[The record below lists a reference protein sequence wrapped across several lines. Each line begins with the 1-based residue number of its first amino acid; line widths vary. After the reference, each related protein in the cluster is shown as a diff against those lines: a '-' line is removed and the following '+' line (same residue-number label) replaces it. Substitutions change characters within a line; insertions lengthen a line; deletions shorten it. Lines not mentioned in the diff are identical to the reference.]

1 MINIK
6 LEHNKCQQGKPTQL
20 GLMLEITAPVAPVLE
35 AAKQKA
41 KSIIFVVDRSGS
53 MAHGPLEMVKETILE
68 TLPRLKSDDL
78 ISVISFDDEATV
90 DVPLR
95 TVADH
100 NMAEVTKIV
109 AALRDG
115 GSTNLELGYKTAL
128 EEAKKAPTG
137 VETSIILLSDGHA
150 NSGEVNPQVL
160 GKLATAATE
169 HFISTSTIGIGQS
182 YDENIMSALADGGNG
197 NHVAAIELAEAVD
210 GLQAEIDGLLQK
222 TMVDVK
228 IKIALGPDFSGK
240 NSNIIAGRR
249 MKKWKLSHGRV
260 ESTLGD
266 VASGE
271 QKNVVFDLIL
281 DSHEL
286 AEPGVKT
293 GVKVDLEYTDVLTG
307 KKVTDSQTFD
317 VDLVSAEE
325 WVEPVRDEDIVAEL
339 KLVRLQQVKDQAM
352 RLYDQ
357 GKDKEADALLEAAGI
372 DLDIFMNTTNLSPR
386 QLKRMKSESTN
397 LMSYML
403 MDDLNIKKKRLNEH
417 TNRSARDRKDFRDK
431 DSE

>member
-1 MINIK
+1 
-6 LEHNKCQQGKPTQL
+6 
-20 GLMLEITAPVAPVLE
+20 
-35 AAKQKA
+35 
-41 KSIIFVVDRSGS
+41 
-53 MAHGPLEMVKETILE
+53 MAHGPLEIVKETILE

-78 ISVISFDDEATV
+78 ISVISFDDDVTV

-100 NMAEVTKIV
+100 DMAKVAKTV

-128 EEAKKAPTG
+128 EEAKKAPSG

-222 TMVDVK
+222 TMLDVK

-293 GVKVDLEYTDVLTG
+293 GVKVDLEYIDVLTG

-317 VDLVSAEE
+317 VELVSAEE

>member
-1 MINIK
+1 
-6 LEHNKCQQGKPTQL
+6 
-20 GLMLEITAPVAPVLE
+20 
-35 AAKQKA
+35 
-41 KSIIFVVDRSGS
+41 
-53 MAHGPLEMVKETILE
+53 
-68 TLPRLKSDDL
+68 
-78 ISVISFDDEATV
+78 
-90 DVPLR
+90 
-95 TVADH
+95 
-100 NMAEVTKIV
+100 
-109 AALRDG
+109 
-115 GSTNLELGYKTAL
+115 
-128 EEAKKAPTG
+128 
-137 VETSIILLSDGHA
+137 
-150 NSGEVNPQVL
+150 
-160 GKLATAATE
+160 
-169 HFISTSTIGIGQS
+169 
-182 YDENIMSALADGGNG
+182 MSALADGGNG

-222 TMVDVK
+222 TMLDVK

-286 AEPGVKT
+286 ADPGVKT
-293 GVKVDLEYTDVLTG
+293 GVKVDWEYTDALTG
-307 KKVTDSQTFD
+307 QKVSDTQTFE
-317 VDLVSAEE
+317 VELVSAEE

-339 KLVRLQQVKDQAM
+339 KLVRLQQVRDQAM
-352 RLYDQ
+352 RLYNE

-372 DLDIFMNTTNLSPR
+372 ELDRFMDASNLSPR
-386 QLKRMKSESTN
+386 QRNRLMGESTS
-397 LMSYML
+397 LKLYMSYQ
-403 MDDLNIKKKRLNEH
+403 DLNIKRKRLNEH

>member
-1 MINIK
+1 MINTK

-20 GLMLEITAPVAPVLE
+20 GLMLEITAPVAPVVE
-35 AAKQKA
+35 AAEQKP

-53 MAHGPLEMVKETILE
+53 MAHSPLEMVKETILE
-68 TLPRLKSDDL
+68 TLPRLKATDFV
-78 ISVISFDDEATV
+78 SVISFDDDVNV
-90 DVPLR
+90 DVPLKA
-95 TVADH
+95 VADH
-100 NMAEVTKIV
+100 NMAQVTKTV

-128 EEAKKAPTG
+128 EEAKKVPTG
-137 VETSIILLSDGHA
+137 IETTIILLSDGHA

-160 GKLATAATE
+160 GSLATAATE

-222 TMVDVK
+222 TMLDVK
-228 IKIALGPDFSGK
+228 IKISLGPDFLGK

-286 AEPGVKT
+286 AQPGVKT

-307 KKVTDSQTFD
+307 QKVTDSKTFE
-317 VDLVSAEE
+317 VELVSAEE

-372 DLDIFMNTTNLSPR
+372 ELGRFMDMSNLSPR
-386 QLKRMKSESTN
+386 QRKRLQGESTS
-397 LMSYML
+397 LMAYMS
-403 MDDLNIKKKRLNEH
+403 MQDLNIKKKRLNEH
-417 TNRSARDRKDFRDK
+417 NNRSQRDRRDFRDTE
-431 DSE
+431 SE

>member
-6 LEHNKCQQGKPTQL
+6 VEHNKCQQGKPTQL
-20 GLMLEITAPVAPVLE
+20 GLMLEITAPVAPVVE
-35 AAKQKA
+35 ATQQKPKA
-41 KSIIFVVDRSGS
+41 IIFVVDRSGS
-53 MAHGPLEMVKETILE
+53 MSHGPLEMVKETILE
-68 TLPRLKSDDL
+68 TLPRLKATDFV
-78 ISVISFDDEATV
+78 SVISFDDDVKV
-90 DVPLR
+90 DVPLKA
-95 TVADH
+95 VADH
-100 NMAEVTKIV
+100 NMAQVTKTV

-137 VETSIILLSDGHA
+137 IETTIILLSDGHA

-160 GKLATAATE
+160 GSLATAATE

-197 NHVAAIELAEAVD
+197 NHVAAIELAEAVN

-222 TMVDVK
+222 TMLDVK

-286 AEPGVKT
+286 AQPGVKT
-293 GVKVDLEYTDVLTG
+293 GVKVDFEYTDVLTG
-307 KKVTDSQTFD
+307 EKVTGSKTFE
-317 VDLVSAEE
+317 VELVSAEE

-372 DLDIFMNTTNLSPR
+372 ELGRFMDRSNLSPR
-386 QLKRMKSESTN
+386 QRKRLQGESTS
-397 LMSYML
+397 LMSYMS
-403 MDDLNIKKKRLNEH
+403 MQDLNTKKKRLNEH
-417 TNRSARDRKDFRDK
+417 NNRSQRDRKDFRDK

>member
-6 LEHNKCQQGKPTQL
+6 VEHNKCQQGKPTQL
-20 GLMLEITAPVAPVLE
+20 GLMLEITAPVAPVVE
-35 AAKQKA
+35 ATQQKPKA
-41 KSIIFVVDRSGS
+41 IIFVVDRSGS
-53 MAHGPLEMVKETILE
+53 MSHGPLEMVKETILE
-68 TLPRLKSDDL
+68 TLPRLKATDFV
-78 ISVISFDDEATV
+78 SVISFDDDVKV
-90 DVPLR
+90 DVPLKA
-95 TVADH
+95 VADH
-100 NMAEVTKIV
+100 NMAQVTKTV

-137 VETSIILLSDGHA
+137 IETTIILLSDGHA

-160 GKLATAATE
+160 GSLATAATE

-197 NHVAAIELAEAVD
+197 NHVAAIELAEAVN

-222 TMVDVK
+222 TMLDVK

-286 AEPGVKT
+286 AQPGVKT
-293 GVKVDLEYTDVLTG
+293 GVKVDFEYTDVLTG
-307 KKVTDSQTFD
+307 EKVTDSQTFE
-317 VDLVSAEE
+317 VELVSAEE

-372 DLDIFMNTTNLSPR
+372 ELGRFMDMSNLSPR
-386 QLKRMKSESTN
+386 QRKRLQGESTS

-403 MDDLNIKKKRLNEH
+403 MQDLNTKKKRLNEH
-417 TNRSARDRKDFRDK
+417 NNRSQRDRKDFRDK

>member
-1 MINIK
+1 MINARI
-6 LEHNKCQQGKPTQL
+6 EHNKCQQGKPTQL

-35 AAKQKA
+35 DTKQKA
-41 KSIIFVVDRSGS
+41 KAIIFVVDRSGS
-53 MAHGPLEMVKETILE
+53 MAHGPLEMVKQTILE

-78 ISVISFDDEATV
+78 ISVISFDDEASV
-90 DVPLR
+90 DVPLK
-95 TVADH
+95 TVAEH
-100 NMAEVTKIV
+100 NMSKVAKTV

-128 EEAKKAPTG
+128 EEAKNAPTG
-137 VETSIILLSDGHA
+137 IETSIILLSDGHA
-150 NSGEVNPQVL
+150 NSGEINPQVL

-169 HFISTSTIGIGQS
+169 HFISTSTIGIGHS
-182 YDENIMSALADGGNG
+182 YDENIMSSLADGGNG
-197 NHVAAIELAEAVD
+197 NHVAAIELAEAID

-222 TMVDVK
+222 TMLDVK
-228 IKIALGPDFSGK
+228 IKISLGPDFSGK

-249 MKKWKLSHGRV
+249 MKKWKLGHGRV
-260 ESTLGD
+260 DSTLGD

-293 GVKVDLEYTDVLTG
+293 GVKVDWEYTYVLTG
-307 KKVTDSQTFD
+307 QKVTDSQTFE
-317 VDLVSAEE
+317 VELVAAEN

-372 DLDIFMNTTNLSPR
+372 ELDLYMKMSNMSPR
-386 QLKRMKSESTN
+386 QRKRIQGESTA
-397 LMSYML
+397 LLSYMM
-403 MDDLNIKKKRLNEH
+403 MDDLNTKKKRLNEH
-417 TNRSARDRKDFRDK
+417 NNRSARDRKDFRDK

>member
-1 MINIK
+1 MIKIK

-20 GLMLEITAPVAPVLE
+20 GLMLEITAPVAPVVE
-35 AAKQKA
+35 TTKQKA
-41 KSIIFVVDRSGS
+41 KSIIFVIDRSGS
-53 MAHGPLEMVKETILE
+53 MANGPLEMVKQTILD

-78 ISVISFDDEATV
+78 VSVISFDDDVTV

-95 TVADH
+95 TVSDH
-100 NMAEVTKIV
+100 NMTEVAKTV

-128 EEAKKAPTG
+128 EEAKKAPSG
-137 VETSIILLSDGHA
+137 IETSIILLSDGHA

-197 NHVAAIELAEAVD
+197 NHVAAIELAEAID

-222 TMVDVK
+222 TMLDVK

-286 AEPGVKT
+286 AQPGVKT

-307 KKVTDSQTFD
+307 EKVTDSQTFE
-317 VDLVSAEE
+317 VELVSAEE

-339 KLVRLQQVKDQAM
+339 KLVRLQQVRDQAM
-352 RLYDQ
+352 RLYNE

-372 DLDIFMNTTNLSPR
+372 ELDRFMDMSNLSPR
-386 QLKRMKSESTN
+386 QRSRLHSESTM
-397 LMSYML
+397 LRSYMSYQ
-403 MDDLNIKKKRLNEH
+403 DLNIKKKRLNEH
-417 TNRSARDRKDFRDK
+417 NNRTQRDRKDFRDK

>member
-20 GLMLEITAPVAPVLE
+20 GLMLEITAPVAPVVE
-35 AAKQKA
+35 ATKQKA
-41 KSIIFVVDRSGS
+41 KSIIFVIDRSGS
-53 MAHGPLEMVKETILE
+53 MANGPLEMVKQTILD

-78 ISVISFDDEATV
+78 VSVISFDDDVTV

-95 TVADH
+95 TVSDH
-100 NMAEVTKIV
+100 NMTEVAKTV

-115 GSTNLELGYKTAL
+115 GSTNLELGYKAAL
-128 EEAKKAPTG
+128 EEAKKAPSSI
-137 VETSIILLSDGHA
+137 ETSIILLSDGHA

-197 NHVAAIELAEAVD
+197 NHVAAIELAEAID

-222 TMVDVK
+222 TMLDVK
-228 IKIALGPDFSGK
+228 VKIALGPDFSGK

-281 DSHEL
+281 DGHEL
-286 AEPGVKT
+286 AQPGVKT
-293 GVKVDLEYTDVLTG
+293 GVKVDFEYTDVLTG

-317 VDLVSAEE
+317 VELVSAEE

-372 DLDIFMNTTNLSPR
+372 ELDRFMNTSNMSPR
-386 QLKRMKSESTN
+386 QRKRMQGESTA
-397 LMSYML
+397 LLSYMM

-417 TNRSARDRKDFRDK
+417 NNRSARDRKDFRDK

>member
-20 GLMLEITAPVAPVLE
+20 GLMLEITAPVAPVVE
-35 AAKQKA
+35 ATKQKA
-41 KSIIFVVDRSGS
+41 KSIIFVIDRSGS
-53 MAHGPLEMVKETILE
+53 MANGPLEMVKQTILD

-78 ISVISFDDEATV
+78 VSVISFDDDVTV

-95 TVADH
+95 TVSDH
-100 NMAEVTKIV
+100 NMTEVAKTV

-115 GSTNLELGYKTAL
+115 GSTNLELGYKAAL
-128 EEAKKAPTG
+128 EEAKKAPSSI
-137 VETSIILLSDGHA
+137 ETSIILLSDGHA

-197 NHVAAIELAEAVD
+197 NHVAAIELAEAID

-222 TMVDVK
+222 TMLDVK
-228 IKIALGPDFSGK
+228 VKIALGPDFSGK

-286 AEPGVKT
+286 AQPGLKT

-317 VDLVSAEE
+317 VELVSAEE

-372 DLDIFMNTTNLSPR
+372 ELDRFMNTSNMSPR
-386 QLKRMKSESTN
+386 QRKRIQGESTA
-397 LMSYML
+397 LLSYMM

-417 TNRSARDRKDFRDK
+417 NNRSQRDRKDFRDK

>member
-1 MINIK
+1 
-6 LEHNKCQQGKPTQL
+6 
-20 GLMLEITAPVAPVLE
+20 
-35 AAKQKA
+35 
-41 KSIIFVVDRSGS
+41 
-53 MAHGPLEMVKETILE
+53 
-68 TLPRLKSDDL
+68 
-78 ISVISFDDEATV
+78 
-90 DVPLR
+90 
-95 TVADH
+95 
-100 NMAEVTKIV
+100 
-109 AALRDG
+109 
-115 GSTNLELGYKTAL
+115 
-128 EEAKKAPTG
+128 
-137 VETSIILLSDGHA
+137 
-150 NSGEVNPQVL
+150 
-160 GKLATAATE
+160 
-169 HFISTSTIGIGQS
+169 
-182 YDENIMSALADGGNG
+182 MSALADGGNG
-197 NHVAAIELAEAVD
+197 NHVAAIELAEAID

-222 TMVDVK
+222 TMLDVK

-307 KKVTDSQTFD
+307 KKVIDSQTFE
-317 VDLVSAEE
+317 VELLSAEE

-372 DLDIFMNTTNLSPR
+372 ELDRFMDTSNMSPR
-386 QLKRMKSESTN
+386 QRKRMQGESTA
-397 LMSYML
+397 LLSYMM

-417 TNRSARDRKDFRDK
+417 NNRSARDRKDFRDK

>member
-1 MINIK
+1 MINTK

-20 GLMLEITAPVAPVLE
+20 GLMLEITAPVAPVVE
-35 AAKQKA
+35 VTEQKP

-68 TLPRLKSDDL
+68 TLPRLKATDFV
-78 ISVISFDDEATV
+78 SVISFDDDVNV
-90 DVPLR
+90 DVPLKA
-95 TVADH
+95 VADH
-100 NMAEVTKIV
+100 NMAQVTKTV
-109 AALRDG
+109 AALRDS

-128 EEAKKAPTG
+128 EEAKKVPTG
-137 VETSIILLSDGHA
+137 IETTIILLSDGHA

-160 GKLATAATE
+160 GSLATAATE

-222 TMVDVK
+222 TMLDVK
-228 IKIALGPDFSGK
+228 IKISLGPDFSGK
-240 NSNIIAGRR
+240 NSTIIAGRR

-286 AEPGVKT
+286 AQPGVKT

-307 KKVTDSQTFD
+307 EKVTDSKTFE
-317 VDLVSAEE
+317 VELVSTEE

-352 RLYDQ
+352 KLYEQ

-372 DLDIFMNTTNLSPR
+372 ELGRFMDMSNLSPR
-386 QLKRMKSESTN
+386 QRKRLQGESTS
-397 LMSYML
+397 LMAYMS
-403 MDDLNIKKKRLNEH
+403 MQDLNIKKKRLNEH
-417 TNRSARDRKDFRDK
+417 NNRSQRDRRDFRDTE
-431 DSE
+431 SE

>member
-1 MINIK
+1 
-6 LEHNKCQQGKPTQL
+6 
-20 GLMLEITAPVAPVLE
+20 
-35 AAKQKA
+35 
-41 KSIIFVVDRSGS
+41 

-128 EEAKKAPTG
+128 EEAKKAPSG

-222 TMVDVK
+222 TMLDVK

-317 VDLVSAEE
+317 VELVSAEE

-339 KLVRLQQVKDQAM
+339 KLVRLQQVRDQAM
-352 RLYDQ
+352 RLYNE

-372 DLDIFMNTTNLSPR
+372 ELDLFMNTTNLSPR
-386 QLKRMKSESTN
+386 QLKRMRGESTN
-397 LMSYML
+397 LMSYMQ